1 MTAKILCIISSILN
15 IALIGALIALCIY
28 NPNAARP
35 LAEVKTRDVSSDY
48 QLVHDLFAY
57 TEDYLDKDVE
67 LTGYYSNSLSEKGT
81 TEESTKESEA
91 LYHFLTVFDSAKDC
105 YYTIEFVPNS
115 YTDLAVADYIY
126 VKGIFSKY
134 SEGDTNY
141 VTLKDATYRIIEK
154 AEQDSKETFSA
165 E

>member
-35 LAEVKTRDVSSDY
+35 LAEAKTRDVSSDY
-48 QLVHDLFAY
+48 QLAHDLFAY

-81 TEESTKESEA
+81 TEESEA

-105 YYTIEFVPNS
+105 YYTIEFVPSS
-115 YTDLAVADYIY
+115 YTDLAVGDYIY

-141 VTLKDATYRIIEK
+141 VTLKNATYRIIEK
-154 AEQDSKETFSA
+154 AEQDSKETSSA

>member
-15 IALIGALIALCIY
+15 IALIGALTALCIY

-35 LAEVKTRDVSSDY
+35 LAEAKTRDVSSDY

-81 TEESTKESEA
+81 TEESEA

-105 YYTIEFVPNS
+105 YYTIEFVPSS
-115 YTDLAVADYIY
+115 YTDLAVGDYIY

-141 VTLKDATYRIIEK
+141 VTLKNATYRIIEK
-154 AEQDSKETFSA
+154 AEQDSKETSSA

>member
-81 TEESTKESEA
+81 TEESTK
-91 LYHFLTVFDSAKDC
+91 
-105 YYTIEFVPNS
+105 
-115 YTDLAVADYIY
+115 
-126 VKGIFSKY
+126 
-134 SEGDTNY
+134 
-141 VTLKDATYRIIEK
+141 
-154 AEQDSKETFSA
+154 
-165 E
+165 